1 VPDGLRR
8 ERTAARLPRSPRDR
22 SQAPVVAVT
31 GAGGPVGGAVLR
43 HLAASPRIGAVLGL
57 DTTVAA
63 PSAGDVA
70 WHGLDPAD
78 PRIAQALAGVHAVVH
93 CAVDLRPDSDRTAQR
108 RRNLQRARTV
118 LTAAFAAGVRQ
129 VVVVSSAMVYGA
141 LADNPV
147 PLPDGAPLR
156 AVPEASVLG
165 DLLEIERTAAEFA
178 AAHPALTVTV
188 LRPAIVLGAG
198 PGSALAALFEAPRLL
213 RLRGTRP
220 RWQFCHV
227 DDLAAAAE
235 AVLLAGLAGP
245 VNVGCEGFCEHEEV
259 ERATGRR
266 SLELP
271 ERVAV
276 ATAERLHR
284 LGITPAPP
292 SELDYLAHP
301 WVVDCAAL
309 RAAGWLPT
317 YANDQALRA
326 HLSALPARGETAVL
340 GATAAAGAT
349 VALVGTAALVRR
361 ARRRRRAGQ

>member
-8 ERTAARLPRSPRDR
+8 ERTARRRRLAA
-22 SQAPVVAVT
+22 APVVAVT
-31 GAGGPVGGAVLR
+31 GAAGPVGGAVLR
-43 HLAASPRIGAVLGL
+43 HLAGSPRIGAVLGL
-57 DTTVAA
+57 DTEVAA
-63 PSAGDVA
+63 PEAGDVA

-78 PRIAQALAGVHAVVH
+78 PRVAEALAGVHAVVH
-93 CAVDLRPDSDRTAQR
+93 CAVDLRPDPDRAAQR

-118 LTAAFAAGVRQ
+118 LTASFAAGVRQ
-129 VVVVSSAMVYGA
+129 VVVVGSAMVYGA
-141 LADNPV
+141 LPDNPV
-147 PLPDGAPLR
+147 PLADDSPLR
-156 AVPEASVLG
+156 ALPEASVLG

-188 LRPAIVLGAG
+188 LRPAIVVGAG

-213 RLRGTRP
+213 RLRGTHP

-245 VNVGCEGFCEHEEV
+245 VNVASEGYCEHEDV
-259 ERATGRR
+259 ERASGRR

-271 ERVAV
+271 ERVAM

-292 SELDYLAHP
+292 SELAYLAHP
-301 WVVDCAAL
+301 WVVDCARL
-309 RAAGWLPT
+309 RATGWLPT
-317 YANDQALRA
+317 YANDEALRA
-326 HLSALPARGETAVL
+326 HLAALPSRGETAVL

-361 ARRRRRAGQ
+361 ARRRRAGR